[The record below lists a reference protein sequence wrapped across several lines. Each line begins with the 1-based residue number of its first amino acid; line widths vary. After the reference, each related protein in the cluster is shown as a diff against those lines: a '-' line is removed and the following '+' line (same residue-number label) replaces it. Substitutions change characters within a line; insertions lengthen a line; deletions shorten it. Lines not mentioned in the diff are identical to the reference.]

1 MLFVVDDVVSAAVIV
16 GGVAI
21 CGGANVVV
29 VGVVFG
35 GCGVCV
41 ICYW

>member
-1 MLFVVDDVVSAAVIV
+1 MLFVVDDVVSAVIV